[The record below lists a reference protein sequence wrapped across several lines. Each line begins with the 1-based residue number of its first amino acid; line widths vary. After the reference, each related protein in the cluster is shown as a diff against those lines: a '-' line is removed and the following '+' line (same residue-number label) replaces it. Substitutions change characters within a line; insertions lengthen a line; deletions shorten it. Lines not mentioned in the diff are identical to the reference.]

1 MWKLLFAFSIA
12 VFPASAAAQHVHGHG
27 GQTAAPYAGQQARPI
42 KSLSDDDV
50 AELRRGG
57 GWGLAK
63 AAELNGVPGP
73 AHLLEL
79 KEKIPLDA
87 KQVAAIEAIFAQ
99 MQRDAIA
106 EGGRLIAL
114 ERDLESQFVNGTV
127 TADSLKAK
135 LDEIATSRSRLRYIH
150 LSTHLKTPALLSREQ
165 IARYNKLRGYD
176 GDPCANIP
184 AGHDAKLWRKHNG
197 CD

>member
-1 MWKLLFAFSIA
+1 MKRLIWIA
-12 VFPASAAAQHVHGHG
+12 LVGVMPALASAQTHHGHG
-27 GQTAAPYAGQQARPI
+27 ASPYAGEESRAI
-42 KSLSDDDV
+42 KSLSDDDM

-79 KEKIPLDA
+79 KDQIPLDA
-87 KQVAAIEAIFAQ
+87 KQVAAIEAIFKR
-99 MQRDAIA
+99 MQREAIA
-106 EGGRLIAL
+106 EGERLISL
-114 ERDLESQFVNGTV
+114 ERELESQFVDGSV
-127 TADSLKAK
+127 TDESLKAK
-135 LDEIATSRSRLRYIH
+135 LAQIEASRGRLRYIH
-150 LSTHLKTPALLSREQ
+150 LITHLETPALLSREQ
-165 IARYNKLRGYD
+165 IERYNKLRGYG

-184 AGHDAKLWRKHNG
+184 AGHDAKMWRRHNN